1 LFAARNLVEDARMEE
16 EREEAQEREQ
26 TAGPAARQEP
36 PGKRRRKSEPALLEK
51 EDGVL
56 WIARRGDTEG
66 NSAPKMEAV
75 HLGPNCSFKHLLQA
89 VATARETQGVAV
101 PSASFC

>member
-1 LFAARNLVEDARMEE
+1 MEE

-66 NSAPKMEAV
+66 NAAPKMEAV

-101 PSASFC
+101 PSLPLFAHLR